1 MKICEYCGTSLNGDE
16 ERCPNCG
23 APIAGKKKA
32 TAETAELPQTQPTPP
47 PVPEIPT
54 EAVQGGKKE
63 SSSKIGVKFVVLL
76 VACLLFCVAIGAVSE
91 DGPTYDSDAVFNR
104 NEQYLNALDNAVNSG
119 EFTNI
124 SDFAEKGG
132 AAYKYINNLV
142 ASRHR
147 TVTYQSWRYLLRNS
161 SYNEST
167 DLIEI
172 KSQEKFFFI
181 YRGAGGEG
189 YKDIFMTYYMEPQ
202 NPYRIKKIEQREDP
216 YEDAPS
222 APGVVSGDN
231 VNVRTKA
238 DTGNADN
245 ILGQAMKGER
255 VTVYTDETKTVD
267 GKMWF
272 YVRHKKFGLGWMSA
286 EYVDDPICSQ

>member
-1 MKICEYCGTSLNGDE
+1 MKSAAPTAVRPSRGKRRQRQKQQSCRKLNP
-16 ERCPNCG
+16 RHH
-23 APIAGKKKA
+23 
-32 TAETAELPQTQPTPP
+32 LSRRFPP
-47 PVPEIPT
+47 RPCR
-54 EAVQGGKKE
+54 AAKKE

>member
-1 MKICEYCGTSLNGDE
+1 MPMKTCEYCGASIGEYD
-16 ERCPNCG
+16 ERCPSCG
-23 APIAGKKKA
+23 APVLKEEKP
-32 TAETAELPQTQPTPP
+32 AELPKPQPAPP
-47 PVPEIPT
+47 ETEPEQINNDSGAEQST
-54 EAVQGGKKE
+54 KKTM
-63 SSSKIGVKFVVLL
+63 KRIGVVFAVVCIAI
-76 VACLLFCVAIGAVSE
+76 VAWSAISGT
-91 DGPTYDSDAVFNR
+91 DKNLYDSDAVFNR

-147 TVTYQSWRYLLRNS
+147 TVTYQSWRYLLRNL
-161 SYNEST
+161 SYNENT
-167 DLIEI
+167 GLIEI
-172 KSQEKFFFI
+172 KSQEKYFFI
-181 YRGAGGEG
+181 YRSAGGEG

-202 NPYRIKKIEQREDP
+202 SPYKITKIVQRKDP

-222 APGVVSGDN
+222 AIGEVSGDN
-231 VNVRTKA
+231 VNIRTKA

-245 ILGQAMKGER
+245 ILGQARKGER

-286 EYVDDPICSQ
+286 EYVDDPVCSQ

>member
-132 AAYKYINNLV
+132 AAVRKL
-142 ASRHR
+142 A
-147 TVTYQSWRYLLRNS
+147 
-161 SYNEST
+161 
-167 DLIEI
+167 
-172 KSQEKFFFI
+172 
-181 YRGAGGEG
+181 
-189 YKDIFMTYYMEPQ
+189 
-202 NPYRIKKIEQREDP
+202 RE
-216 YEDAPS
+216 E
-222 APGVVSGDN
+222 
-231 VNVRTKA
+231 
-238 DTGNADN
+238 
-245 ILGQAMKGER
+245 
-255 VTVYTDETKTVD
+255 
-267 GKMWF
+267 
-272 YVRHKKFGLGWMSA
+272 
-286 EYVDDPICSQ
+286 